1 MIVRE
6 CLKQMNKN
14 NIERDMFIELVNCN
28 KEKVFDYHATPAK
41 MLFHLPT
48 FLLNSRVIG
57 IYAPYFEIMENGEKI
72 IIRRIMI
79 QIIDGVWFIMS
90 EKKIKIE
97 STDEYSRTSIFE
109 IARNIYDENS
119 FINNHITDF
128 ITINGIINK
137 YNNSEFHDLSAELEF
152 NNGKVN
158 ILYTI
163 FGKKPIDS
171 IIIELDTAI
180 KNYFPIATKIYDS
193 QSNKFASFG
202 ENFLE
207 DSNNG

>member
-1 MIVRE
+1 
-6 CLKQMNKN
+6 
-14 NIERDMFIELVNCN
+14 
-28 KEKVFDYHATPAK
+28 
-41 MLFHLPT
+41 
-48 FLLNSRVIG
+48 
-57 IYAPYFEIMENGEKI
+57 
-72 IIRRIMI
+72 
-79 QIIDGVWFIMS
+79 MS

-119 FINNHITDF
+119 FINNHIADF

-137 YNNSEFHDLSAELEF
+137 YNNSEFYDLCAELEF
-152 NNGKVN
+152 NNRKVN

-193 QSNKFASFG
+193 QSNKFVSFG